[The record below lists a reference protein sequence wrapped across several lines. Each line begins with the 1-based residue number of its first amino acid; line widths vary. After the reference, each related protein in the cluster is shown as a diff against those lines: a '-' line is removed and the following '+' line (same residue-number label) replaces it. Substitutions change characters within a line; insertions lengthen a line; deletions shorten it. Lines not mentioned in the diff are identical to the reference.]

1 MPRCLS
7 IWQGIPTDHIAIE
20 DILAAL
26 RAKLAISLVAC
37 TVKEP
42 TARGMLTRC
51 SSSQCLGSRVERCAD
66 GAL

>member
-1 MPRCLS
+1 
-7 IWQGIPTDHIAIE
+7 
-20 DILAAL
+20 
-26 RAKLAISLVAC
+26 LAISLVAC